1 MTKIPNGYYIKA
13 RIIQDSEI
21 ANSPPHFREIWDW
34 LIKEAQFRDM
44 KVSGRMI
51 LRGQCFT
58 TYREILQG
66 LSWKVGYRKESYTKG
81 QCESAMKFLRSRG
94 MITTMKTTRGMII
107 TVCNYDKYQCTKNY
121 ENQTETYNE
130 TRSSTQQH
138 DTIDKNDKNVNN
150 IKTISPEVKTS
161 EPPVLQIPLISK
173 NGDNP
178 KFYPIYQNEIDEWKT
193 DFPAVDILQTL
204 KTIKQWNI
212 SNPKNRKT
220 EAGIRRHITG
230 WLSKEQNKAP
240 RVGGKDKYAN
250 L

>member
-1 MTKIPNGYYIKA
+1 MSDYIKGGATVWA
-13 RIIQDSEI
+13 RQTIDSEI
-21 ANSPPHFREIWDW
+21 FFYKPDKWFKMWFFVVNKVNYRDTKLFKRGSNLITYQEIMNYS
-34 LIKEAQFRDM
+34 KA
-44 KVSGRMI
+44 
-51 LRGQCFT
+51 
-58 TYREILQG
+58 
-66 LSWKVGYRKESYTKG
+66 TKG
-81 QCESAMKFLRSRG
+81 QVDKFIRFIKKNEMASTR
-94 MITTMKTTRGMII
+94 KTTRGMVL
-107 TVCNYDKYQCTKNY
+107 TVLNYDKYQGLENY
-121 ENQTETYNE
+121 RVDTQDDL
-130 TRSSTQQH
+130 RSKPGRNGV
-138 DTIDKNDKNVNN
+138 DTINNNDNNINN

-161 EPPVLQIPLISK
+161 APPILQIPLISK